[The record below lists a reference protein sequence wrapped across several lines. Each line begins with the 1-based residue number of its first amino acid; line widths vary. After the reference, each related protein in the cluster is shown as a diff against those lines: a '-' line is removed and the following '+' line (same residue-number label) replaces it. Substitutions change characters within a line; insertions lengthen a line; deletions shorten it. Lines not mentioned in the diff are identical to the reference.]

1 MTNAAITLA
10 QKFEKQRRAVFSQEP
25 SVLTEIYQ
33 DDVNFAVWQNPLSA
47 DTKQE
52 IDAIMASAQH
62 LKAVMTVTPDNVV
75 SCLADHSEVLSD
87 KKAFNQHI
95 AVLVDMFCT
104 LFELKRVGLRLNFI
118 DSAMCPKFHVDHVPC
133 RLITTFSG
141 IATEWLPHDRVDRSR
156 LGAASVGMP
165 DESAGIMQSTADIQ
179 HLNTGDVA
187 LAKGEGWFD
196 NENGGLVH
204 RSPQPLAGEHRLV
217 MTLDFI
223 D

>member
-1 MTNAAITLA
+1 MTNVAVALA
-10 QKFEKQRRAVFSQEP
+10 PQSTKQRRAVFSQEP
-25 SVLTEIYQ
+25 SVLTEIYN
-33 DDVNFAVWQNPLSA
+33 DDVNLAVWQNPLSVQA
-47 DTKQE
+47 QQE
-52 IDAIMASAQH
+52 IETLAASIQH
-62 LKAVMTVTPDNVV
+62 LKVVMTVTPNNVAQ
-75 SCLADHSEVLSD
+75 SLAEHTEELSD
-87 KKAFNQHI
+87 SPEFCTHV

-104 LFELKRVGLRLNFI
+104 LFELERAGLRLNFV
-118 DSAMCPKFHVDHVPC
+118 DTAMCPKFHVDHVPC

-156 LGAASVGMP
+156 LGAASAGMP
-165 DESAGIMQSTADIQ
+165 DESAGIMQSATDIQ

-204 RSPQPLAGEHRLV
+204 RSPAPLAGEHRLV